1 MIDVVPMLAES
12 PEVTIERPIT
22 RTNGQVV
29 VLKTSHLCQWLE
41 SAACYYT
48 TLTAQA
54 LLLRKGRISWEEEGR
69 GTLKSL
75 RGEGVLKLWGVLTLG
90 EHHWRRGTKC
100 KKNSGG
106 TDSGGTSLWE
116 GDELQKELW
125 GA

>member
-54 LLLRKGRISWEEEGR
+54 LLLRKGRISWEEEG
-69 GTLKSL
+69 GGDIKIS
-75 RGEGVLKLWGVLTLG
+75 EGGGGIKTLG
-90 EHHWRRGTKC
+90 GV
-100 KKNSGG
+100 
-106 TDSGGTSLWE
+106 DSGRTSLEE
-116 GDELQKELW
+116 GDKVQKELR
-125 GA
+125 GH